1 MVMMWCL
8 NIKKEQPKK
17 EGKKKMFSFVLF
29 GIKLSNEHMW
39 NLPLNIITVSS

>member
-1 MVMMWCL
+1 MVMVMMWCL

-17 EGKKKMFSFVLF
+17 GGEKKSFVLF

-39 NLPLNIITVSS
+39 NLPLNIIIVSP